1 MTYSPYDFIQAHK
14 NILDYSRTGID
25 FKTMSA
31 ETIRELEAQYD
42 KEIAAFFATNS
53 NQFPVMQELLSYD
66 NVKLDLHDS
75 LVTHVSLNKSGKL
88 IIKLNS
94 FVYDK
99 EKQAFNWSIVQ
110 DVTFEIMVRKLPEK
124 GLKLSRNATIDLLF
138 FNDKEVSFSFWEK
151 NTGKELVQTIEFYSL
166 NVEIGNV
173 QNYFP

>member
-25 FKTMSA
+25 FKTMSPD
-31 ETIRELEAQYD
+31 TIRELDAKYD
-42 KEIAAFFATNS
+42 KEITDFLATHS
-53 NQFPVMQELLSYD
+53 NQFPVMQEPLSYD

-99 EKQAFNWSIVQ
+99 EKQEFDWSIIQ
-110 DVTFEIMVRKLPEK
+110 DVTLEIMVSKLPEK

-166 NVEIGNV
+166 NVKIGNMK
-173 QNYFP
+173 NSFL